1 MANCPKCGHKL
12 KITDISQYCP
22 KCKVNMVFYGFAENF
37 YREAKTAELSQA
49 GISCKIRRLKYA
61 FIGSKLTIA
70 RLIVMLLPAA
80 ALLIP
85 AGKAM
90 ISLPYKESGFD
101 FGILGLVSLFTG
113 DDLNY
118 LLSMC
123 SAELGGAA
131 FAALRNALF
140 GFLGVALFAVFALL
154 FSVLCFL
161 SIKNMQKITSVIAGL
176 GIAACV
182 ADMVLINIFVKAA
195 AKSDILSGSNGFGLI
210 VVALMFGAVLA
221 VNLILSIK
229 GIAVEYNEGMVE
241 RAEIYKKVKSGE
253 LNIED
258 LPYPVVETAETRKI
272 LEEIEEQRAKYEKKH
287 TEKEAEAQ

>member
-12 KITDISQYCP
+12 KVTDISQYCP
-22 KCKVNMVFYGFAENF
+22 SCKVNMVFYGFADNF
-37 YREAKTAELSQA
+37 YREAKTAELTQA
-49 GISCKIRRLKYA
+49 GISCKITRLKYA

-70 RLIVMLLPAA
+70 RLVVMLLPAA

-90 ISLPYKESGFD
+90 ISLPYRESSLD
-101 FGILGLVSLFTG
+101 FGIMGLVSLFTG

-118 LLSMC
+118 LLNMC
-123 SAELGGAA
+123 SAELEGAA

-140 GFLGVALFAVFALL
+140 GFLGVALFAVLALL
-154 FSVLCFL
+154 FSVLCFI

-176 GIAACV
+176 GIIACA
-182 ADMVLINIFVKAA
+182 ADMILINSFVKTAEQ
-195 AKSDILSGSNGFGLI
+195 SFILSGSNGFGLI
-210 VVALMFGAVLA
+210 VAALMFGAVLA

-229 GIAVEYNEGMVE
+229 GINVEYKEGMPE
-241 RAEIYKKVKSGE
+241 RAEIYKKVKSGK

-258 LPYPVVETAETRKI
+258 LPYPVVETEETRKI
-272 LEEIEEQRAKYEKKH
+272 LEEIKEEKAKYEERHTKK
-287 TEKEAEAQ
+287 EDEA